1 MPRVSICIPAYNAE
15 YFEVSLRS
23 AIGQSFSD
31 TEIIVSDDCRT
42 EAIKEIC
49 DRFPGLVSYSRNP
62 SPGALNNILR
72 LINMAQGEY
81 IKFVFDDDVLNP
93 FCVQYLFEALEN
105 TRQHNTNLAFSPRYF
120 IDGNGHV
127 TGLSNPFNSEN
138 GMQLLRGAD
147 FIRQTALVHHNL
159 IGEYT
164 TVLFR
169 KADCFD
175 ADGRFRFFDPD
186 GYDLPDLNA
195 WLDLAGRGNFVIHS
209 QPLSYFRQHDQATS
223 NPANSLNFV
232 HCILYYEKVLKSAM
246 ENGFITG
253 NDIPASYQKL
263 IGVYRY
269 WEKQFPELTASIQRF
284 EAIVANPALAV
295 SA

>member
-1 MPRVSICIPAYNAE
+1 MPRVSICIPAYNPE
-15 YFEVSLRS
+15 YFEISLRS
-23 AIGQSFSD
+23 AIGQTFSD
-31 TEIIVSDDCRT
+31 VEILVSDDCRT
-42 EAIKEIC
+42 EAIKDIC
-49 DRFPGLVSYSRNP
+49 DRFPGLVTYSRNP

-72 LINMAQGEY
+72 LINIAEGEY

-93 FCVQYLFEALEN
+93 FCVQYLLEALEG

-120 IDGNGHV
+120 IDGNGQT
-127 TGLSNPFNSEN
+127 TGLTNPFKTEN
-138 GMQLLRGAD
+138 GIKLIRGSD
-147 FIRQTALVHHNL
+147 FIRQTAMQHHNL

-175 ADGRFRFFDPD
+175 ADGKFRFFDPA

-195 WLDLAGRGNFVIHS
+195 WLDLAARGDFVVHPL
-209 QPLSYFRQHDQATS
+209 PLSYFRKHDQATS
-223 NPANSLNFV
+223 NPANSPDFV
-232 HCILYYEKVLKSAM
+232 HCILYYEKVLNSAVK
-246 ENGFITG
+246 NGFVTG
-253 NDIPASYQKL
+253 NDISAAYQKL

-269 WEKQFPELTASIQRF
+269 WEKQFPELTESIQRF
-284 EAIVANPALAV
+284 EAIVATPALAV